1 MILNFCL
8 TQEVILRRSNNNGH
22 RPQKPKDFE
31 QRRGLTVEVRNN
43 DINWALRKFKKKV
56 QEDGILQEYKER
68 EFYTKPSE
76 KRKRAKAAGR
86 ARWLKKLKK
95 QYETDIGIQNSGK
108 KRK

>member
-1 MILNFCL
+1 M
-8 TQEVILRRSNNNGH
+8 RRNNNSGN
-22 RPQKPKDFE
+22 RPQKPKGFDRK
-31 QRRGLTVEVRNN
+31 QGLTVEVRNN

-86 ARWLKKLKK
+86 ARWLKKLAK
-95 QYETDIGIQNSGK
+95 QEEDYISGMARTSK